1 MQAGWVL
8 CHEPEPRVRGPE
20 GRVSA
25 GSPWSRCAA
34 QREPGLSADGRAGR
48 QRLPAAP
55 AATLWLL
62 PQLVSAGAGGMGC
75 TSGYGGCPTS
85 DVSPDT
91 QTARGVRSCGTGLA
105 AEKHLRGALTLRMSP
120 PSSRPTTGDPMLV
133 GFYSPC
139 HLVALVNRHDLH
151 PEWVPVLLQQF
162 SLCGREELTLR
173 VFERTLRKELTSGT
187 LQRCLILWSCL
198 GYLGR
203 KQAAKF

>member
-75 TSGYGGCPTS
+75 TSGYGGCPIS

-91 QTARGVRSCGTGLA
+91 QTARGMRSCGTGLA

-120 PSSRPTTGDPMLV
+120 PSSRPTTCGGMPGHHRGPYV
-133 GFYSPC
+133 G
-139 HLVALVNRHDLH
+139 R
-151 PEWVPVLLQQF
+151 VLQSLPPRGTGQQARSTPRMGS
-162 SLCGREELTLR
+162 SLAPAIQSLW
-173 VFERTLRKELTSGT
+173 ERRTNTQGL
-187 LQRCLILWSCL
+187 
-198 GYLGR
+198 
-203 KQAAKF
+203 